1 MGAKTWMLV
10 YADADARESLCA
22 QPELDRA
29 ATIQLAKR
37 LFANERLEEL
47 GDGALSCT
55 SPPDDELHIG
65 CFEGV
70 SILAAKEFGLDYPSA
85 LSQIFLEAGR
95 TGKTYLH
102 AMHSVV
108 DWFAF
113 AIWSSGKLTRSL
125 SLSPD
130 SGILEDIGDHLP
142 FEIPFWSGQYPA
154 VDNGENYPFPFHP
167 LELGEATLHELFGY
181 QIEGF
186 AHAPRPPVEAET
198 IPLVRYKRL
207 PSRSR
212 WWFWQ

>member
-10 YADADARESLCA
+10 YADSDARESLCA
-22 QPELDRA
+22 QPKLDRA

-37 LFANERLEEL
+37 LFANERLEGL
-47 GDGALSCT
+47 GDGDLSFT

-65 CFEGV
+65 CFGGV

-85 LSQIFLEAGR
+85 LSHKFLEAGC

-130 SGILEDIGDHLP
+130 SGILEDIGDRLP
-142 FEIPFWSGQYPA
+142 FEVPFWSGQCPA
-154 VDNGENYPFPFHP
+154 VDDGEDYPFPFHP
-167 LELGEATLHELFGY
+167 LELAEATLHELFGY

-186 AHAPRPPVEAET
+186 THAPRPPVEAEA

-212 WWFWQ
+212 L